1 MNKKL
6 LRTDMPFKIVA
17 LIVMITIFLL
27 FSKETTKGA
36 LEGLLFCGNVL
47 IPSLF
52 PFMVI
57 STFVVKSGI
66 SDYLERFA
74 KYITFPLFGVSGKCG
89 MTVLLSMIGG
99 YPVGAKGI
107 SALYESK
114 QIDIDTAKKLAYF
127 SVGAGPGFLI
137 TFVGTNLLGCP
148 SVGVC
153 ILCSQIL
160 SVIILGFVNKYIFR
174 NIKKN
179 NSNLELSS
187 KKISFAQAVVD
198 STISGIYSMI
208 NMCGMVILFSAI
220 LGVIGYLLKDYGNI
234 FLYCEILLE
243 VTNASTDTAENG
255 NILLLA
261 FATGFGGVC
270 VHFQVFQ
277 ALGEIE
283 INKGIFFLYRIIQGL
298 ITCGFTFLFVKCF
311 NVALPVYSSIKNSN
325 FELSTSIAGSV
336 MLIIC
341 GLCFLNTF
349 KKYNH

>member
-1 MNKKL
+1 MPLKTAL
-6 LRTDMPFKIVA
+6 LA
-17 LIVMITIFLL
+17 VMITVFL
-27 FSKETTKGA
+27 FFGKECTKGA
-36 LEGLLFCGNVL
+36 LKGLMFCGNVL

-52 PFMVI
+52 PFMVL
-57 STFVVKSGI
+57 SVFVVKSGI
-66 SDYLERFA
+66 SEYLEKFA
-74 KYITFPLFGVSGKCG
+74 GHVTVPLFGVSGKCG

-107 SALYESK
+107 YSLYESK
-114 QIDIDTAKKLAYF
+114 QISSEGAEKLAYF

-137 TFVGTNLLGCP
+137 TFVGTNLLNCP
-148 SVGVC
+148 LIGVG

-160 SVIILGFVNKYIFR
+160 SIIILGFVNKYIFR
-174 NIKKN
+174 SIKDN
-179 NSNLELSS
+179 NSKSEL
-187 KKISFAQAVVD
+187 KAEKLSFSQAVVG
-198 STISGIYSMI
+198 STVSGIYSMI

-298 ITCGFTFLFVKCF
+298 ITCGFTYFFIKCF